1 MTLNLYLD
9 GKVGIWRKGM
19 SSNTRTRSRYLTPPV
34 IIILLILM
42 YIGPYAF
49 VYGRTA
55 TWTFPR
61 IDERDFDAFEGVEP
75 SVSRVANLTSV
86 KSVGG
91 AQEATYSLNVG
102 ILDRKF
108 LDWIGFPLVLEVNN
122 FNFTASGIS
131 QGKIILECSHFET
144 AFPKPTGS
152 EPWYIYQP
160 LVDKYDD
167 YTLDVSCRGDASAID
182 PAAQTMPI
190 MLNYSISTTLVGDR
204 NDKVRSWTD
213 SQSTEIRDVRSL

>member
-1 MTLNLYLD
+1 
-9 GKVGIWRKGM
+9 M
-19 SSNTRTRSRYLTPPV
+19 SERQTRSRYLTPPV

-49 VYGRTA
+49 VYARTA

-61 IDERDFDAFEGVEP
+61 IDQRDFDAIDGVEP
-75 SVSRVANLTSV
+75 SVSQVANLTNIQ
-86 KSVGG
+86 SVGG
-91 AQEATYSLNVG
+91 AQEATYLVKVG
-102 ILDRKF
+102 VLDRKF

-122 FNFTASGIS
+122 FSFTASGIS
-131 QGKIILECSHFET
+131 QGKIILECSHFEP

-167 YTLDVSCRGDASAID
+167 YAIDISCRGDASAID
-182 PAAQTMPI
+182 LATTQTIPI
-190 MLNYSISTTLVGDR
+190 TLNWSINATLVGDR
-204 NDKVRSWTD
+204 NDHVRTWTN

>member
-1 MTLNLYLD
+1 
-9 GKVGIWRKGM
+9 M
-19 SSNTRTRSRYLTPPV
+19 SDRPNRSRYLPPAL

-61 IDERDFDAFEGVEP
+61 IDQRDFEAFEGVES
-75 SVSRVANLTSV
+75 SVSRVASLTNI
-86 KSVGG
+86 KSISE
-91 AQEATYSLNVG
+91 AQEATYLLKAGV
-102 ILDRKF
+102 LDRKF

-131 QGKIILECSHFET
+131 QGKVILECSHFEP

-160 LVDKYDD
+160 LVDKYDN
-167 YTLDVSCRGDASAID
+167 YTLDIPCRGDASAID
-182 PAAQTMPI
+182 LATTQTIPI
-190 MLNYSISTTLVGDR
+190 TLNWSINATLVGDR
-204 NDKVRSWTD
+204 NDQVRSWTN
-213 SQSTEIRDVRSL
+213 SQSMEIRDVRSL

>member
-1 MTLNLYLD
+1 
-9 GKVGIWRKGM
+9 M
-19 SSNTRTRSRYLTPPV
+19 SSDTRTRSRYLTPPV

-61 IDERDFDAFEGVEP
+61 IDERDFDAFEGVEA
-75 SVSRVANLTSV
+75 SVSRVANLTSI

-91 AQEATYSLNVG
+91 AQEAIYLVNVG
-102 ILDRKF
+102 ALDRKF
-108 LDWIGFPLVLEVNN
+108 LDWIGFPLVLEVND
-122 FNFTASGIS
+122 FNFTAAGVS
-131 QGKIILECSHFET
+131 QGKVIFECSHFVT
-144 AFPKPTGS
+144 AFPRPTGF

-167 YTLDVSCRGDASAID
+167 HTLDVSCRGDASAID

-204 NDKVRSWTD
+204 NDKVRSWTN

>member
-1 MTLNLYLD
+1 
-9 GKVGIWRKGM
+9 M
-19 SSNTRTRSRYLTPPV
+19 SSDTRTRGAKYLTPPV
-34 IIILLILM
+34 IIILLILL

-86 KSVGG
+86 KSVEG
-91 AQEATYSLNVG
+91 AQESTYLLKVG

-108 LDWIGFPLVLEVNN
+108 LDWIGFPLVLEVND
-122 FNFTASGIS
+122 FNFTGAGIS
-131 QGKIILECSHFET
+131 QGQIIFQCSHFET
-144 AFPKPTGS
+144 AFPRPTGF

-182 PAAQTMPI
+182 PAAQNMMPI
-190 MLNYSISTTLVGDR
+190 TLNWSVNTTLVGDR
-204 NDKVRSWTD
+204 NEKVRSWTD

>member
-1 MTLNLYLD
+1 
-9 GKVGIWRKGM
+9 M
-19 SSNTRTRSRYLTPPV
+19 SDRPTRFRYLTPPV

-49 VYGRTA
+49 VYARTA

-61 IDERDFDAFEGVEP
+61 IDQRDFDAFDRVKS
-75 SVSRVANLTSV
+75 SVSQVANLTNIQ
-86 KSVGG
+86 SVGG
-91 AQEATYSLNVG
+91 AQEATYLLNVG
-102 ILDRKF
+102 VLDRKF

-131 QGKIILECSHFET
+131 QGKIIFECSHFEP

-167 YTLDVSCRGDASAID
+167 YALDISCRGDASAID
-182 PAAQTMPI
+182 QATQTTPI
-190 MLNYSISTTLVGDR
+190 TLNWSINATLVGDR
-204 NDKVRSWTD
+204 NDKVRTWTN